1 MLSYMLVEKLKHSA
15 RVFLRE
21 AEAVDDHDLAAF
33 FVE

>member
-1 MLSYMLVEKLKHSA
+1 MLSYTFVEKLKRSA